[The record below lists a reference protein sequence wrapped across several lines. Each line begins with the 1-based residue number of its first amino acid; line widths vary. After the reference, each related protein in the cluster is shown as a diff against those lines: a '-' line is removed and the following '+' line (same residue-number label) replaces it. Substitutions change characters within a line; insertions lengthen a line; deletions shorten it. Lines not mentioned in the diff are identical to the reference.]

1 MSEQVCIFC
10 KIIQKEIPARI
21 IFESKDVIA
30 FLDIA
35 PATKGHTVVVPKP
48 HFNNLT
54 DMPEEIMENVFKDL
68 KQVGKLLMEKLN
80 VEGFN
85 LIQNNFEIAGQVVPH
100 AHFHIIPRYEGDKIR
115 NLQKNPKQAVPEN
128 IDIVFSQ
135 II

>member
-1 MSEQVCIFC
+1 MSELDCIFC

-35 PATKGHTVVVPKP
+35 PATRGHTLVVPKP

-54 DMPEEIMENVFKDL
+54 DMPEKIMGIFFKDM
-68 KQVGKLLMEKLN
+68 KQVAKLLMEKLN
-80 VEGFN
+80 VQGFN

-100 AHFHIIPRYEGDKIR
+100 AHFHIIPRYKGDNIQ
-115 NLQKNPKQAVPEN
+115 NLQKDPTQAISEN
-128 IDIVFSQ
+128 IDAVFNQ